1 MTDSDSSDITGLLAD
16 WRGGDDGAL
25 ERLSPLIY
33 HELKRLAQRYMSRES
48 AAHTLQPTALV
59 NEAFLRL
66 VDGDIDFQSRKH
78 FYVIAARMM
87 RRILVDHARARQRE
101 KRGAGVPNVT
111 LLEEE
116 HSNEADVDGL
126 PILQLN
132 ESLTRLAEE
141 DPRMAEAVELVYFG
155 GLSVEETAGLL
166 EISRSTLYDDLR
178 FAKAWLVSAMN
189 DHDDRN

>member
-1 MTDSDSSDITGLLAD
+1 MSDSDNSDITGLLAD
-16 WRGGDDGAL
+16 WQRGDERAL
-25 ERLSPLIY
+25 ERLSPLVY
-33 HELKRLAQRYMSRES
+33 QELKRLAQRYMSRES

-66 VDGDIDFQSRKH
+66 VDGDIDFRSRKH

-101 KRGAGVPNVT
+101 KRGDGVPNVT
-111 LLEEE
+111 LLEDK
-116 HSNEADVDGL
+116 HSSDSDVDGL

-132 ESLTRLAEE
+132 ESLTRLGEE

-155 GLSVEETAGLL
+155 GLSIEQTAALL
-166 EISRSTLYDDLR
+166 EVSRSTLYDDLR

-189 DHDDRN
+189 EQNDQA